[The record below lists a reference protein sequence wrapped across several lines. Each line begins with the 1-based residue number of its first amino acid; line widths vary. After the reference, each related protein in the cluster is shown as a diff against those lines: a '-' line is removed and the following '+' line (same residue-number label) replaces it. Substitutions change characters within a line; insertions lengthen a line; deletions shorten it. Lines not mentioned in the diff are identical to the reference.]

1 MMLMYK
7 DKVTENSYNYME
19 RREEKKIVIE
29 NKDRIIFLIEFIK

>member
-19 RREEKKIVIE
+19 RREEKNSNRYQ
-29 NKDRIIFLIEFIK
+29 NKDRIIF